1 MSAEEACSLLKRG
14 SGDIYDPRILNVFC
28 DLTGS
33 ILQKQRSVKV
43 VRVSNLDPGMVLDED
58 LFLKNGLLL
67 LPQGSIIDSQ
77 TIKKISAFSSLLSK
91 VKSVQVAV

>member
-1 MSAEEACSLLKRG
+1 M
-14 SGDIYDPRILNVFC
+14 
-28 DLTGS
+28 TGS

-43 VRVSNLDPGMVLDED
+43 VRVSNLEPGMVLDED